1 MQVTQCYLLATT
13 FRGRDDCRSMR
24 WKSSLKSNF
33 FFCSLFKDFAKL
45 LFSSSSHT
53 KMSIKWSSSN
63 NRRMKNV
70 KSWHFITLLLYYST
84 YLLFT
89 VLTRKT
95 KKFTFEST
103 PTNETCSYHISRP
116 KMPSNEAASM
126 IYHTTFDILLVFSC
140 CCCCCYFCFSF
151 SWRFHL
157 RSSSSSS
164 CSE

>member
-1 MQVTQCYLLATT
+1 
-13 FRGRDDCRSMR
+13 
-24 WKSSLKSNF
+24 
-33 FFCSLFKDFAKL
+33 
-45 LFSSSSHT
+45 
-53 KMSIKWSSSN
+53 
-63 NRRMKNV
+63 MKNV

-126 IYHTTFDILLVFSC
+126 IYHTTFDI
-140 CCCCCYFCFSF
+140 
-151 SWRFHL
+151 
-157 RSSSSSS
+157 
-164 CSE
+164 